1 MTTIWRCSLARWMSV
16 ASRSWGVLGV
26 DLDLDRGPCFCNL
39 GEEEEEAAAAEK
51 VKKVASNLAGAWR
64 QVG

>member
-1 MTTIWRCSLARWMSV
+1 MSV